1 MKEDF
6 RSVEFAPGKV
16 LSIETGRIA
25 KQADGAVV
33 VRMGDTMVLCTA
45 VSAKEPKPGQDF
57 FPLTVDHKESFSA
70 AGRFPGGFMKREGRS
85 NEKEIL
91 SSRLIDRTLR
101 PLFPKGY
108 YCDTQIITSVIS
120 SDDEHDGDVLGGIGA
135 SLALH
140 LSDVPF
146 DGPMG
151 EVRVGRVNGEFIIN
165 PTVSELKESDIDMVV
180 GGSADSIL
188 MMEGEMDE
196 ISEKD
201 MLDAIKAAHEA
212 IKKLCD
218 FQNELREELGKPKRE
233 FVPPATDEDLEAKVK
248 GLAEAKIN
256 EIVNIGLGKEEYNDK
271 IREAKQAA
279 VTALEEEF
287 AEDEDAAEKL
297 SEAKKIL
304 GSIEKNELRNMI
316 LEKGRRIDGRTPV
329 DIRDIWT
336 QVGYIPRT
344 HGSAIFTRGET
355 QSLVSATLGTK
366 RDEQSVDTLFNQEA
380 KQFMLHYN
388 FPPYS
393 VGEAGFMRGPGRREI
408 GHGHLAE
415 RALKMMMPTFDE
427 FGYVVRV
434 ISDITESNGSSSMA
448 SVCGGSM
455 ALMDAG
461 VPLRKPVA
469 GIAMGMIVGEEN
481 TVVLSDIRG
490 EEDFMGDMDF
500 KTAGSTEGI
509 TACQMDMKVQGISF
523 EIIEQALEQAHTGR
537 LHILSEMAKTI
548 SSARESISEY
558 APQFLKMEIDGSD
571 IGAVIGPGG
580 KVIQTLQK
588 ETGTEIIIE
597 EDSSGKGQVT
607 ISANDLSKAEEAK
620 KRIKMIVGHLD
631 EGATY
636 RGIVKSI
643 KDFGAF
649 VEIAP
654 GKDGLLHIS
663 EIDHKRV
670 EKVTDYLQLGEELD
684 VKLLKVEHGGK
695 LRLSRKALIERPERR
710 EEG

>member
-25 KQADGAVV
+25 KQADGSVI

-85 NEKEIL
+85 SEKEIL
-91 SSRLIDRTLR
+91 SSRLIDRVLR
-101 PLFPKGY
+101 PLFPKDY
-108 YCDTQIITSVIS
+108 VCDTQVISSVIS
-120 SDDEHDGDVLGGIGA
+120 SDDENDGDVLGGVGA
-135 SLALH
+135 SLAIH
-140 LSDVPF
+140 LSDIPF
-146 DGPMG
+146 DGPMA
-151 EVRVGRVNGEFIIN
+151 EVRVGRVDGEFIIN
-165 PTVSELKESDIDMVV
+165 PTMTELKESDLDMVV
-180 GGSADSIL
+180 GGTDDSIL
-188 MMEGEMDE
+188 MIEGEMQE
-196 ISEKD
+196 ISEAE
-201 MLDAIKAAHEA
+201 MLAAIKAAHEA
-212 IKKLCD
+212 IQKLCA

-233 FVPPATDEDLEAKVK
+233 FIPAEVDEDLQAKVK
-248 GLAEAKIN
+248 ELAEASIN
-256 EIVNIGLGKEEYNDK
+256 DIVNIGLGKEEYNDK
-271 IREAKQAA
+271 IREAKKAA
-279 VTALEEEF
+279 IAALEE
-287 AEDEDAAEKL
+287 ALVDDEDADSKI

-304 GSIEKNELRNMI
+304 GKIEKTELRNMI
-316 LEKGRRIDGRTPV
+316 LEKGRRIDGRSTT

-344 HGSAIFTRGET
+344 HGSSIFTRGET
-355 QSLVSATLGTK
+355 QALVSATLGTR
-366 RDEQSVDTLFNQEA
+366 RDEQSVDTLFDQEA
-380 KQFMLHYN
+380 KQFYLHYN

-393 VGEAGFMRGPGRREI
+393 VGEAGFLRGPGRREI

-415 RALKMMMPTFDE
+415 RSLRMMMPTFEE
-427 FGYVVRV
+427 FGYVVRI

-461 VPLRKPVA
+461 VPLKKPVA
-469 GIAMGMIVGEEN
+469 GIAMGMIVGEEK
-481 TVVLSDIRG
+481 TAILSDIRG

-500 KTAGSTEGI
+500 KTAGTTDGI

-523 EIIEQALEQAHTGR
+523 ETIEEALQQAHAGR
-537 LHILSEMAKTI
+537 MHILGEMAKTI
-548 SSARESISEY
+548 TAARDNISEY

-597 EDSSGKGQVT
+597 EDSNGKGQIT

-636 RGIVKSI
+636 KGIVKSI

-649 VEIAP
+649 IEIAP

-670 EKVTDYLQLGEELD
+670 EKVTDYLQLGDEIE
-684 VKLLKVEHGGK
+684 VKLLKIEHGGK
-695 LRLSRKALIERPERR
+695 LRLSKKALIDRPE
-710 EEG
+710 

>member
-6 RSVEFAPGKV
+6 KSIEFAPGKV

-25 KQADGAVV
+25 KQADGSVIV
-33 VRMGDTMVLCTA
+33 KMGDTMVLCTV

-85 NEKEIL
+85 SEKEIL
-91 SSRLIDRTLR
+91 SSRLIDRVLR

-108 YCDTQIITSVIS
+108 VCDTQVISSVIS
-120 SDDEHDGDVLGGIGA
+120 SDDENDGDVLGGVGA
-135 SLALH
+135 SLAIH
-140 LSDVPF
+140 LSDIPF
-146 DGPMG
+146 DGPMA
-151 EVRVGRVNGEFIIN
+151 EVRVGRINGEFVIN
-165 PTVSELKESDIDMVV
+165 PTITELKESDMDMVV
-180 GGSADSIL
+180 GGTDDSIL
-188 MMEGEMDE
+188 MIEGEMKE
-196 ISEKD
+196 ISEAE

-218 FQNELREELGKPKRE
+218 FQNELRKELGKEKRE
-233 FVPPATDEDLEAKVK
+233 FVPPVLPEDVESKVTEMATE
-248 GLAEAKIN
+248 KIR

-271 IREAKQAA
+271 IRDAKNE
-279 VTALEEEF
+279 VIEALEAEEY
-287 AEDEDAAEKL
+287 DEDQI
-297 SEAKKIL
+297 SVAKKVL

-316 LEKGRRIDGRTPV
+316 LEKGRRIDGRAT
-329 DIRDIWT
+329 DEIRDIWT
-336 QVGYIPRT
+336 QVGYIARA
-344 HGSAIFTRGET
+344 HGSSIFTRGET
-355 QSLVSATLGTK
+355 QALVSATLGTR
-366 RDEQSVDTLFNQEA
+366 RDEQSVDTLFDQEA
-380 KQFMLHYN
+380 KQFYLHYN

-393 VGEAGFMRGPGRREI
+393 VGEAGFLRGPGRREI

-415 RALKMMMPTFDE
+415 RSLKMMMPTFEE
-427 FGYVVRV
+427 FGYVVRL

-461 VPLRKPVA
+461 VPLKKPVA
-469 GIAMGMIVGEEN
+469 GIAMGMIVGEDK
-481 TVVLSDIRG
+481 TAILSDIRG

-500 KTAGSTEGI
+500 KTAGSTDGI

-523 EIIEQALEQAHTGR
+523 ETIEEALEQAHKGR
-537 LHILSEMAKTI
+537 LHILEEMAKTI
-548 SSARESISEY
+548 SSARENISQY

-597 EDSSGKGQVT
+597 EDSNGKGQIT
-607 ISANDLSKAEEAK
+607 ISANDLDKAEEAK
-620 KRIKMIVGHLD
+620 KRIKMIVGHLE

-636 RGIVKSI
+636 KGVVKSI

-649 VEIAP
+649 VEVAP

-670 EKVTDYLQLGEELD
+670 EKVTDYLKIGDELD
-684 VKLLKVEHGGK
+684 VVLLKVEHGGK

-710 EEG
+710 ED

>member
-6 RSVEFAPGKV
+6 RSVEFAPGKI

-33 VRMGDTMVLCTA
+33 VRMGDTMVLCTV
-45 VSAKEPKPGQDF
+45 VSAREPKPGQDF
-57 FPLTVDHKESFSA
+57 FPLTVDHKEQFSA

-85 NEKEIL
+85 SEKEVL

-108 YCDTQIITSVIS
+108 YCDTQVIS
-120 SDDEHDGDVLGGIGA
+120 SVVSSDEENDGDVLGGVGA
-135 SLALH
+135 STAIH
-140 LSDVPF
+140 LSDIPF
-146 DGPMG
+146 DGPMA
-151 EVRVGRVNGEFIIN
+151 EVRVGRVNGELIIN
-165 PTVSELKESDIDMVV
+165 PTISELKESEIDMVV
-180 GGSADSIL
+180 GGSRTSIL
-188 MMEGEMDE
+188 MIEGEMDE
-196 ISEKD
+196 ISEAE

-212 IKKLCD
+212 IIKLCD
-218 FQNELREELGKPKRE
+218 FQDELRKEFGKEKRPFE
-233 FVPPATDEDLEAKVK
+233 PHTADEALVAKVN
-248 GLAEAKIN
+248 GLAEAKIK
-256 EIVNIGLGKEEYNDK
+256 EVVTVGLGKEEYNDR
-271 IREAKQAA
+271 IREIKEEV
-279 VTALEEEF
+279 VTALEEEY
-287 AEDEDAAEKL
+287 EEQMGDVK
-297 SEAKKIL
+297 STL
-304 GSIEKNELRNMI
+304 GSIEKNALRNMI
-316 LEKGRRIDGRTPV
+316 LEDNRRIDGRSPV

-336 QVGYIPRT
+336 QTGYLART
-344 HGSAIFTRGET
+344 HGSSIFTRGET
-355 QSLVSATLGTK
+355 QALVSATLGTR
-366 RDEQSVDTLFNQEA
+366 RDEQSVDTLYNQEA
-380 KQFMLHYN
+380 KQFYLHYN

-427 FGYVVRV
+427 FGYVVRI

-461 VPLRKPVA
+461 VPLKKPVA
-469 GIAMGMIVGEEN
+469 GIAMGMIVGENN

-500 KTAGSTEGI
+500 KTAGSSEGI

-523 EIIEQALEQAHTGR
+523 EIIEQALQQANEGR
-537 LHILSEMAKTI
+537 LHILSEMSKTI
-548 SSARESISEY
+548 SSPRESISEY

-597 EDSSGKGQVT
+597 EDSNGKGQVT

-620 KRIKMIVGHLD
+620 KRIKMIVGHLE

-636 RGIVKSI
+636 SGIVKSI

-649 VEIAP
+649 VEVAP
-654 GKDGLLHIS
+654 GRDGLLHIS

-670 EKVTDYLQLGEELD
+670 EKVDDYLKIGQEIE
-684 VKLLKVEHGGK
+684 VKLLKVEPGNK
-695 LRLSRKALIERPERR
+695 LRLSRKALIEKED
-710 EEG
+710 

>member
-6 RSVEFAPGKV
+6 RSIEFAPGKS
-16 LSIETGRIA
+16 LSVETGRIA
-25 KQADGAVV
+25 KQADGSDV

-45 VSAKEPKPGQDF
+45 VSAKEPKPGQNF

-91 SSRLIDRTLR
+91 SSRLIDRVLR

-108 YCDTQIITSVIS
+108 YNDTQVISSVIS
-120 SDDEHDGDVLGGIGA
+120 SDDENDGDVLGAVGA

-151 EVRVGRVNGEFIIN
+151 EVRVGRINGEYIIN
-165 PTVSELKESDIDMVV
+165 PTVTELKESDIDMVV
-180 GGSADSIL
+180 GGTRDSVL
-188 MMEGEMDE
+188 MIEGEMDE
-196 ISEKD
+196 ISEIE
-201 MLDAIKAAHEA
+201 MLEA
-212 IKKLCD
+212 IKVAHASIAKLCD
-218 FQNELREELGKPKRE
+218 FQDELRKELGKEKRE
-233 FVPPATDEDLEAKVK
+233 FIPAKADETVESEVK
-248 GLAEAKIN
+248 TLAEEKMKTVIG
-256 EIVNIGLGKEEYNDK
+256 IGLGKEEYNAK
-271 IREAKQAA
+271 IKEIKDAA
-279 VTALEEEF
+279 IASLEEQEK
-287 AEDEDAAEKL
+287 DEAFI
-297 SEAKKIL
+297 SEAKGL
-304 GSIEKNELRNMI
+304 LSQIEKDELRNMI
-316 LEKGRRIDGRTPV
+316 LTQKRRIDGRSPV

-344 HGSAIFTRGET
+344 HGSSIFTRGET
-355 QSLVSATLGTK
+355 QALVSVTLGTK
-366 RDEQSVDTLFNQEA
+366 RDEQNVDTLFDQEA
-380 KQFMLHYN
+380 KKFMLHYN

-415 RALKMMMPTFDE
+415 RALRKMMPSFDE
-427 FGYVVRV
+427 FSYVVRV

-448 SVCGGSM
+448 SVCGGSL

-461 VPLRKPVA
+461 VPLKKPVA
-469 GIAMGMIVGEEN
+469 GIAMGMIVGDEH

-500 KTAGSTEGI
+500 KTAGSVDGI

-523 EIIEQALEQAHTGR
+523 EIIEEALEQARVGR
-537 LHILSEMAKTI
+537 LHILERMA
-548 SSARESISEY
+548 ESISVARTELSQY

-597 EDSSGKGQVT
+597 ENDKGKGVIT
-607 ISANDLSKAEEAK
+607 ISANDLAKAEEAK
-620 KRIKMIVGHLD
+620 KRIKMIVGHLE

-636 RGIVKSI
+636 KGVVKSI

-649 VEIAP
+649 VEVAP

-670 EKVTDYLQLGEELD
+670 EKVSDYLTLGDEID
-684 VKLLKVEHGGK
+684 VVLLKVEHGGK
-695 LRLSRKALIERPERR
+695 LRLSRKALMPRY
-710 EEG
+710 

>member
-6 RSVEFAPGKV
+6 RSIEFAPGKT
-16 LSIETGRIA
+16 LSVETGRIA
-25 KQADGAVV
+25 KQADGSVV

-91 SSRLIDRTLR
+91 SSRLIDRVLR

-108 YCDTQIITSVIS
+108 YNDTQIISSVIS
-120 SDDEHDGDVLGGIGA
+120 SDDENDGDVLGGIGA

-140 LSDVPF
+140 LSDIPF

-151 EVRVGRVNGEFIIN
+151 EVRVGRIDGEFIIN
-165 PTVSELKESDIDMVV
+165 PTVTELQSSDIDMVV
-180 GGSADSIL
+180 GGTRDSVL
-188 MMEGEMDE
+188 MIEGEMEE
-196 ISEKD
+196 ISEEE
-201 MLDAIKAAHEA
+201 MLAAIKAAHSA
-212 IKKLCD
+212 IVTLCD
-218 FQNELREELGKPKRE
+218 FQDELREELGKEKRE
-233 FVPPATDEDLEAKVK
+233 FTPVEANSDIVTHVK
-248 GLAEAKIN
+248 ELAEAAMVEVIG
-256 EIVNIGLGKEEYNDK
+256 IGLGKEEYNAK
-271 IREAKQAA
+271 IKDIKES
-279 VTALEEEF
+279 ALASLIEEEKD
-287 AEDEDAAEKL
+287 DEYI

-304 GSIEKNELRNMI
+304 GQIEKEQLRSMI
-316 LEKGRRIDGRTPV
+316 LTQKRRIDGRSPV

-344 HGSAIFTRGET
+344 HGSSIFTRGET
-355 QSLVSATLGTK
+355 QALVSVTLGTK
-366 RDEQSVDTLFNQEA
+366 RDEQSVDTLFSQEG
-380 KQFMLHYN
+380 KKFMLHYN

-415 RALKMMMPTFDE
+415 RALKKMMPSFDD

-461 VPLRKPVA
+461 VPLKKPVA

-500 KTAGSTEGI
+500 KTAGSSEGI

-523 EIIEQALEQAHTGR
+523 EIIDSALEQARVGR
-537 LHILSEMAKTI
+537 LHILERMA
-548 SSARESISEY
+548 ESISAPRAELSKY

-588 ETGTEIIIE
+588 ETGTDIIIE
-597 EDSSGKGQVT
+597 ENDKGKGVIT
-607 ISANDLSKAEEAK
+607 ISANDLAKAEDAK
-620 KRIKMIVGHLD
+620 NRIKMIVGHLE

-636 RGIVKSI
+636 KGIVKSI

-649 VEIAP
+649 VEVAP

-670 EKVTDYLQLGEELD
+670 EKVTDYLALGDEIE
-684 VKLLKVEHGGK
+684 VVLLKVEHGGK
-695 LRLSRKALIERPERR
+695 LRLSRKALIPKE
-710 EEG
+710 

>member
-6 RSVEFAPGKV
+6 RSIEFAPGKT
-16 LSIETGRIA
+16 LSVETGRIA
-25 KQADGAVV
+25 KQADGSVV

-45 VSAKEPKPGQDF
+45 VSAKEPKPGQNF

-91 SSRLIDRTLR
+91 SSRLIDRVLR

-108 YCDTQIITSVIS
+108 YNDTQVISSVIS
-120 SDDEHDGDVLGGIGA
+120 SDDENDGDVLGAVGA

-151 EVRVGRVNGEFIIN
+151 EVRVGRINGEYIIN
-165 PTVSELKESDIDMVV
+165 PTVTELKESDIDMVV
-180 GGSADSIL
+180 GGTRDSVL
-188 MMEGEMDE
+188 MIEGEMDE
-196 ISEKD
+196 ISEIE
-201 MLDAIKAAHEA
+201 MLEA
-212 IKKLCD
+212 IKVAHASIATLCD
-218 FQNELREELGKPKRE
+218 FQDELRKELGKEKNE
-233 FVPPATDEDLEAKVK
+233 FIPAKADETVESEVK
-248 GLAEAKIN
+248 NLAEEKMKAVIG
-256 EIVNIGLGKEEYNDK
+256 IGLGKEEYNAK
-271 IREAKQAA
+271 IKEIKDA
-279 VTALEEEF
+279 VIATLEEQEK
-287 AEDEDAAEKL
+287 DEAFI
-297 SEAKKIL
+297 SEAKGL
-304 GSIEKNELRNMI
+304 LSQIEKDELRNMI
-316 LEKGRRIDGRTPV
+316 LTQKRRIDGRSPV

-344 HGSAIFTRGET
+344 HGSSIFTRGET
-355 QSLVSATLGTK
+355 QALVSVTLGTK
-366 RDEQSVDTLFNQEA
+366 RDEQNVDTLFDQEA
-380 KQFMLHYN
+380 KKFMLHYN

-415 RALKMMMPTFDE
+415 RALRKMMPSFDE
-427 FGYVVRV
+427 FSYVVRV

-448 SVCGGSM
+448 SVCGGSL

-500 KTAGSTEGI
+500 KTAGSVDGI

-523 EIIEQALEQAHTGR
+523 EIIEEALEQARVGR
-537 LHILSEMAKTI
+537 LHILERMT
-548 SSARESISEY
+548 ESISVARPELSQY

-597 EDSSGKGQVT
+597 ENDKGKGVIT
-607 ISANDLSKAEEAK
+607 ISANDLAKAEEAK
-620 KRIKMIVGHLD
+620 KRIKMIVGHLE

-636 RGIVKSI
+636 KGVVKSI

-649 VEIAP
+649 VEVAP

-670 EKVTDYLQLGEELD
+670 EKVSDYLALGDEID
-684 VKLLKVEHGGK
+684 VVLLKVEHGGK
-695 LRLSRKALIERPERR
+695 LRLSRKALLPRD
-710 EEG
+710 

>member
-6 RSVEFAPGKV
+6 RSIEFAPGKT
-16 LSIETGRIA
+16 LSVETGRIA
-25 KQADGAVV
+25 KQADGSVV

-45 VSAKEPKPGQDF
+45 VSAKEPKPGQNF

-91 SSRLIDRTLR
+91 SSRLIDRVLR

-108 YCDTQIITSVIS
+108 YNDTQVISSVIS
-120 SDDEHDGDVLGGIGA
+120 SDDENDGDVLGAVGA

-151 EVRVGRVNGEFIIN
+151 EVRVGRINGEYIIN
-165 PTVSELKESDIDMVV
+165 PTVTELKESDIDMVV
-180 GGSADSIL
+180 GGTRDSVL
-188 MMEGEMDE
+188 MIEGEMDE
-196 ISEKD
+196 ISEIE
-201 MLDAIKAAHEA
+201 MLEA
-212 IKKLCD
+212 IKVAHASIATLCD
-218 FQNELREELGKPKRE
+218 FQDELRKELGKEKRE
-233 FVPPATDEDLEAKVK
+233 FIPSKADETVESEVK
-248 GLAEAKIN
+248 NLAEEKMKAVIG
-256 EIVNIGLGKEEYNDK
+256 IGLGKEEYNAK
-271 IREAKQAA
+271 IKEIKDA
-279 VTALEEEF
+279 VIATLEEQEK
-287 AEDEDAAEKL
+287 DEAFI
-297 SEAKKIL
+297 SEAKGL
-304 GSIEKNELRNMI
+304 LSQIEKDELRNMI
-316 LEKGRRIDGRTPV
+316 LTQKRRIDGRSPV

-344 HGSAIFTRGET
+344 HGSSIFTRGET
-355 QSLVSATLGTK
+355 QALVSVTLGTK
-366 RDEQSVDTLFNQEA
+366 RDEQNVDTLFDQEA
-380 KQFMLHYN
+380 KKFMLHYN

-415 RALKMMMPTFDE
+415 RALRKMMPSFDE
-427 FGYVVRV
+427 FSYVVRV

-448 SVCGGSM
+448 SVCGGSL

-500 KTAGSTEGI
+500 KTAGSVDGI

-523 EIIEQALEQAHTGR
+523 EIIEEALEQARVGR
-537 LHILSEMAKTI
+537 LHILERMT
-548 SSARESISEY
+548 ESISVARPELSQY

-597 EDSSGKGQVT
+597 ENDKGKGVIT
-607 ISANDLSKAEEAK
+607 ISANDLAKAEEAK
-620 KRIKMIVGHLD
+620 KRIKMIVGHLE

-636 RGIVKSI
+636 KGVVKSI

-649 VEIAP
+649 VEVAP

-670 EKVTDYLQLGEELD
+670 EKVSDYLALGDEID
-684 VKLLKVEHGGK
+684 VVLLKVEHGGK
-695 LRLSRKALIERPERR
+695 LRLSRKALMPRD
-710 EEG
+710 

>member
-6 RSVEFAPGKV
+6 KSVEFAPGKV
-16 LSIETGRIA
+16 LSVETGRIA

-85 NEKEIL
+85 NEKEVL
-91 SSRLIDRTLR
+91 SSRLIDRVLR

-108 YCDTQIITSVIS
+108 VCDTQVISSVIS
-120 SDDEHDGDVLGGIGA
+120 SDDENDGDVLGGVGA
-135 SLALH
+135 SLAIH
-140 LSDVPF
+140 LSDIPF
-146 DGPMG
+146 DGPMA
-151 EVRVGRVNGEFIIN
+151 EVRVGRIDGEFIIN
-165 PTVSELKESDIDMVV
+165 PTVTELKDSDIDMIV
-180 GGSADSIL
+180 GGTANSIL
-188 MMEGEMDE
+188 MIEGEMKE
-196 ISEKD
+196 ISEKE
-201 MLDAIKAAHEA
+201 MLEAIKAAHEA
-212 IKKLCD
+212 IQKLCA
-218 FQNELREELGKPKRE
+218 FQEELRQELGKPKRV
-233 FVPPATDEDLEAKVK
+233 FVPAQVDGDLGSKVK
-248 GLAEAKIN
+248 ELAESQIKDV
-256 EIVNIGLGKEEYNDK
+256 VNIGLGKEEYNEK
-271 IREAKQAA
+271 IREVKDAVVAKF
-279 VTALEEEF
+279 E
-287 AEDEDAAEKL
+287 EDEAADDVMKEV
-297 SEAKKIL
+297 KKIL
-304 GSIEKNELRNMI
+304 GTIEKDALRNMI
-316 LEKGRRIDGRTPV
+316 LEQERRIDGRTPV

-336 QVGYIPRT
+336 QVGYIART
-344 HGSAIFTRGET
+344 HGSSIFTRGET
-355 QSLVSATLGTK
+355 QALVSATLGTK
-366 RDEQSVDTLFNQEA
+366 RDEQSVDTLFDQDA
-380 KQFMLHYN
+380 KTFYLHYN

-415 RALKMMMPTFDE
+415 RSLRMMMPTFEE

-461 VPLRKPVA
+461 VPIKKPVA
-469 GIAMGMIVGEEN
+469 GIAMGMIVGEEK

-500 KTAGSTEGI
+500 KTAGTSDGI

-523 EIIEQALEQAHTGR
+523 EIIEKALDQAHDGR
-537 LHILSEMAKTI
+537 MHILGEMAKTI
-548 SSARESISEY
+548 SSPRESISQY

-588 ETGTEIIIE
+588 ETGTEILIE
-597 EDSSGKGQVT
+597 EDSKGKGQIT
-607 ISANDLSKAEEAK
+607 ISANDLDKAEEAK
-620 KRIKMIVGHLD
+620 KRIKMIVGHLE

-636 RGIVKSI
+636 KGIVKSI

-649 VEIAP
+649 IEIAP

-670 EKVTDYLQLGEELD
+670 EKVTDYLQLGDELD

-695 LRLSRKALIERPERR
+695 LRLSRKALIERED
-710 EEG
+710 

>member
-6 RSVEFAPGKV
+6 RSIEFAPGKT
-16 LSIETGRIA
+16 LSVETGRIA
-25 KQADGAVV
+25 KQADGSVV

-45 VSAKEPKPGQDF
+45 VSAKEPKPGQNF

-91 SSRLIDRTLR
+91 SSRLIDRVLR

-108 YCDTQIITSVIS
+108 YNDTQIISSVIS
-120 SDDEHDGDVLGGIGA
+120 SDDENDGDVLGAVGA

-151 EVRVGRVNGEFIIN
+151 EVRVGRINGEYIIN
-165 PTVSELKESDIDMVV
+165 PTVTELKESDIDMVV
-180 GGSADSIL
+180 GGTRDSVL
-188 MMEGEMDE
+188 MIEGEMDE
-196 ISEKD
+196 ISEIE
-201 MLDAIKAAHEA
+201 MLEA
-212 IKKLCD
+212 IKVAHASIAKLCD
-218 FQNELREELGKPKRE
+218 FQDDLRKELGKEKRE
-233 FVPPATDEDLEAKVK
+233 FIPAKADETVESEVK
-248 GLAEAKIN
+248 TLAEEKIKAV
-256 EIVNIGLGKEEYNDK
+256 IGIGLGKEEYNAK
-271 IREAKQAA
+271 IKEIKD
-279 VTALEEEF
+279 TAIATLEEQEK
-287 AEDEDAAEKL
+287 DEAFI
-297 SEAKKIL
+297 SEAKGL
-304 GSIEKNELRNMI
+304 LSQIEKDELRNMI
-316 LEKGRRIDGRTPV
+316 LTQKRRIDGRSPV

-336 QVGYIPRT
+336 QVGYIPRA
-344 HGSAIFTRGET
+344 HGSSIFTRGET
-355 QSLVSATLGTK
+355 QALVSVTLGTK
-366 RDEQSVDTLFNQEA
+366 RDEQNVDTLFDQEA
-380 KQFMLHYN
+380 KKFMLHYN

-415 RALKMMMPTFDE
+415 RALRKMMPSFDE
-427 FGYVVRV
+427 FSYVVRV

-448 SVCGGSM
+448 SVCGGSL

-469 GIAMGMIVGEEN
+469 GIAMGMIVGEEH

-500 KTAGSTEGI
+500 KTAGSVDGI

-523 EIIEQALEQAHTGR
+523 EIIEEALEQARVGR
-537 LHILSEMAKTI
+537 LHILERMT
-548 SSARESISEY
+548 ESISVARPELSKY

-597 EDSSGKGQVT
+597 ENDKGKGVIT
-607 ISANDLSKAEEAK
+607 ISANDLAKAEEAK
-620 KRIKMIVGHLD
+620 KRIKMIVGHLE

-636 RGIVKSI
+636 KGIVKSI

-649 VEIAP
+649 VEVAP

-670 EKVTDYLQLGEELD
+670 EKVSDYLALGDEID
-684 VKLLKVEHGGK
+684 VVLLKVEHGGK
-695 LRLSRKALIERPERR
+695 LRLSRKALMPRD
-710 EEG
+710 

>member
-6 RSVEFAPGKV
+6 RSIEFAPGKT
-16 LSIETGRIA
+16 LSVETGRIA
-25 KQADGAVV
+25 KQADGSVV

-45 VSAKEPKPGQDF
+45 VSAKEPKPGQNF

-91 SSRLIDRTLR
+91 SSRLIDRVLR

-108 YCDTQIITSVIS
+108 YNDTQVISSVIS
-120 SDDEHDGDVLGGIGA
+120 SDDENDGDVLGAVGA

-151 EVRVGRVNGEFIIN
+151 EVRVGRINGEYIIN
-165 PTVSELKESDIDMVV
+165 PTVTELKESDIDMVV
-180 GGSADSIL
+180 GGTRDSVL
-188 MMEGEMDE
+188 MIEGEMDE
-196 ISEKD
+196 ISEIE
-201 MLDAIKAAHEA
+201 MLEA
-212 IKKLCD
+212 IKVAHASIAKLCD
-218 FQNELREELGKPKRE
+218 FQDELRKELGKEKRE
-233 FVPPATDEDLEAKVK
+233 FIPAKADETVESEVK
-248 GLAEAKIN
+248 TLAEEKMKAVIG
-256 EIVNIGLGKEEYNDK
+256 IGLGKEEYNAK
-271 IREAKQAA
+271 IKEIKDAA
-279 VTALEEEF
+279 IASLEEQEK
-287 AEDEDAAEKL
+287 DEAFI
-297 SEAKKIL
+297 SEAKGL
-304 GSIEKNELRNMI
+304 LSQIEKVELRNMI
-316 LEKGRRIDGRTPV
+316 LTQKRRIDGRSPV
-329 DIRDIWT
+329 EIRDIWT

-344 HGSAIFTRGET
+344 HGSSIFTRGET
-355 QSLVSATLGTK
+355 QALVSVTLGTK
-366 RDEQSVDTLFNQEA
+366 RDEQNVDTLFDQEA
-380 KQFMLHYN
+380 KKFMLHYN

-415 RALKMMMPTFDE
+415 RALRKMMPSFDE
-427 FGYVVRV
+427 FSYVVRV

-448 SVCGGSM
+448 SVCGGSL

-461 VPLRKPVA
+461 VPLKKPVA
-469 GIAMGMIVGEEN
+469 GIAMGMIVGDEH

-500 KTAGSTEGI
+500 KTAGSVDGI

-523 EIIEQALEQAHTGR
+523 EIIEEALEQARVGR
-537 LHILSEMAKTI
+537 LHILERMT
-548 SSARESISEY
+548 ESISVARPELSQY

-597 EDSSGKGQVT
+597 ENDKGKGVIT
-607 ISANDLSKAEEAK
+607 ISANDLAKAEEAK
-620 KRIKMIVGHLD
+620 KRIKMIVGHLE

-636 RGIVKSI
+636 KGVVKSI

-649 VEIAP
+649 VEVAP

-670 EKVTDYLQLGEELD
+670 EKVSDYLALGDEID
-684 VKLLKVEHGGK
+684 VVLLKVEHGGK
-695 LRLSRKALIERPERR
+695 LRLSRKALMPRD
-710 EEG
+710 

>member
-6 RSVEFAPGKV
+6 RSIEFAPGKT
-16 LSIETGRIA
+16 LSVETGRIA
-25 KQADGAVV
+25 KQADGSVV

-91 SSRLIDRTLR
+91 SSRLIDRVLR

-108 YCDTQIITSVIS
+108 YNDTQIISSVIS
-120 SDDEHDGDVLGGIGA
+120 SDDENDGDVLGAIGA

-140 LSDVPF
+140 LSDIPF

-151 EVRVGRVNGEFIIN
+151 EVRVGRVDGEFIIN
-165 PTVSELKESDIDMVV
+165 PTVTELKSSDIDMVV
-180 GGSADSIL
+180 GGTRDSVL
-188 MMEGEMDE
+188 MIEGEMNE
-196 ISEKD
+196 ISEEE
-201 MLDAIKAAHEA
+201 MLAAIKAAHAA
-212 IKKLCD
+212 IVTLCD
-218 FQNELREELGKPKRE
+218 FQDELRKELGKDKRE
-233 FVPPATDEDLEAKVK
+233 FTPVEANSEVLSHVK
-248 GLAEAKIN
+248 ELAEAAMIDV
-256 EIVNIGLGKEEYNDK
+256 IGTGLGKEEYNAK
-271 IREAKQAA
+271 IKEIKESAIA
-279 VTALEEEF
+279 ALEEQ
-287 AEDEDAAEKL
+287 EKDDDYI

-304 GSIEKNELRNMI
+304 GQIEKDQLRSMI
-316 LEKGRRIDGRTPV
+316 LTKKRRIDGRSPE

-344 HGSAIFTRGET
+344 HGSSIFTRGET
-355 QSLVSATLGTK
+355 QALVSVTLGTK
-366 RDEQSVDTLFNQEA
+366 RDEQSVDTLFSQEG
-380 KQFMLHYN
+380 KKFMLHYN

-415 RALKMMMPTFDE
+415 RALKMMMPSFDE

-469 GIAMGMIVGEEN
+469 GIAMGMIVGAEN

-500 KTAGSTEGI
+500 KTAGSSEGI

-523 EIIEQALEQAHTGR
+523 EIIESALEQARVGR
-537 LHILSEMAKTI
+537 LHILERMA
-548 SSARESISEY
+548 ESISTPRAELSKY

-597 EDSSGKGQVT
+597 ENDKGKGVIT
-607 ISANDLSKAEEAK
+607 ISANDLAKAEEAK
-620 KRIKMIVGHLD
+620 KRIKMIVGHLE

-636 RGIVKSI
+636 KGIVKSI

-649 VEIAP
+649 VEVAP

-670 EKVTDYLQLGEELD
+670 EKVTDYLNLGDEIE
-684 VKLLKVEHGGK
+684 VVLLKVEHGGK
-695 LRLSRKALIERPERR
+695 LRLSRKALLPKE
-710 EEG
+710 

>member
-6 RSVEFAPGKV
+6 RSIEFAPGKT
-16 LSIETGRIA
+16 LSVETGRIA
-25 KQADGAVV
+25 KQADGSVV

-45 VSAKEPKPGQDF
+45 VSAKESKPGQNF

-91 SSRLIDRTLR
+91 SSRLIDRVLR

-108 YCDTQIITSVIS
+108 YNDTQIISSVIS
-120 SDDEHDGDVLGGIGA
+120 SDDENDGDVLGAVGA

-146 DGPMG
+146 NGPMG
-151 EVRVGRVNGEFIIN
+151 EVRVGRIDGEYIIN
-165 PTVSELKESDIDMVV
+165 PTVSELQLSDIDMVV
-180 GGSADSIL
+180 GGTRDSVL
-188 MMEGEMDE
+188 MIEGEMDE
-196 ISEKD
+196 ISETE
-201 MLDAIKAAHEA
+201 MLEA
-212 IKKLCD
+212 IKVAHTSIAKLCD
-218 FQNELREELGKPKRE
+218 FQDELRNELGKEKRE
-233 FVPPATDEDLEAKVK
+233 FIPAKTDATVEDEVK
-248 GLAEAKIN
+248 ALAESKIK
-256 EIVNIGLGKEEYNDK
+256 EIIGIGLGKEEYNSK
-271 IREAKQAA
+271 IKEIKDEAIAK
-279 VTALEEEF
+279 LEEQEK
-287 AEDEDAAEKL
+287 EDEFI
-297 SEAKKIL
+297 SEAKGIL
-304 GSIEKNELRNMI
+304 GQIEKNELRNMI
-316 LEKGRRIDGRTPV
+316 LTEKRRIDGRTPV

-344 HGSAIFTRGET
+344 HGSSIFTRGET
-355 QSLVSATLGTK
+355 QALVSVTLGTK
-366 RDEQSVDTLFNQEA
+366 RDEQNVDTLFDQEA
-380 KQFMLHYN
+380 KKFMLHYN

-415 RALKMMMPTFDE
+415 RALRKMMPSFEE
-427 FGYVVRV
+427 FSYVVRV

-448 SVCGGSM
+448 SVCGGSL

-461 VPLRKPVA
+461 VPFKKPVA

-481 TVVLSDIRG
+481 TIVLSDIRG

-500 KTAGSTEGI
+500 KTAGTVDGI

-523 EIIEQALEQAHTGR
+523 EIIEEALEQARVGR
-537 LHILSEMAKTI
+537 LHILERMA
-548 SSARESISEY
+548 ESISMARPELSQY

-597 EDSSGKGQVT
+597 ENDKGKGVIT
-607 ISANDLSKAEEAK
+607 ISANDLAKAEDAK
-620 KRIKMIVGHLD
+620 KRIKMIVGHLE

-636 RGIVKSI
+636 KGIVKSI

-649 VEIAP
+649 VEVAP

-670 EKVTDYLQLGEELD
+670 EKVSDYLSLGDEIE
-684 VKLLKVEHGGK
+684 VVLLKVEHGGK
-695 LRLSRKALIERPERR
+695 LRLSRKALIPRD
-710 EEG
+710 

>member
-25 KQADGAVV
+25 KQADGSVI

-85 NEKEIL
+85 SEKEIL
-91 SSRLIDRTLR
+91 SSRLIDRVLR

-108 YCDTQIITSVIS
+108 VCDTQVISSVIS
-120 SDDEHDGDVLGGIGA
+120 SDDENDGDVLGGVGA
-135 SLALH
+135 SLAIH
-140 LSDVPF
+140 LSDIPF
-146 DGPMG
+146 DGPMA
-151 EVRVGRVNGEFIIN
+151 EVRVGRVDGEFIIN
-165 PTVSELKESDIDMVV
+165 PTISELKESDLDMVV
-180 GGSADSIL
+180 GGTDDSIL
-188 MMEGEMDE
+188 MIEGEMQE
-196 ISEKD
+196 ISEAE
-201 MLDAIKAAHEA
+201 MLAAIKAAHEA
-212 IKKLCD
+212 IQKLCA

-233 FVPPATDEDLEAKVK
+233 FIPAEVDEDLQAKVK
-248 GLAEAKIN
+248 ELAEASIN
-256 EIVNIGLGKEEYNDK
+256 DIVNIGLGKEEYNDK
-271 IREAKQAA
+271 IREAKKAA
-279 VTALEEEF
+279 IAALEE
-287 AEDEDAAEKL
+287 ALVDDEDADSKI

-304 GSIEKNELRNMI
+304 GKIEKTELRNMI
-316 LEKGRRIDGRTPV
+316 LEKGRRIDGRSTT

-344 HGSAIFTRGET
+344 HGSSIFTRGET
-355 QSLVSATLGTK
+355 QALVSATLGTR
-366 RDEQSVDTLFNQEA
+366 RDEQSVDTLFDQEA
-380 KQFMLHYN
+380 KQFYLHYN

-393 VGEAGFMRGPGRREI
+393 VGEAGFLRGPGRREI

-415 RALKMMMPTFDE
+415 RSLRMMMPTFEE
-427 FGYVVRV
+427 FGYVVRI

-461 VPLRKPVA
+461 VPLKKPVA
-469 GIAMGMIVGEEN
+469 GIAMGMIVGEEK
-481 TVVLSDIRG
+481 TAILSDIRG

-500 KTAGSTEGI
+500 KTAGTTDGI

-523 EIIEQALEQAHTGR
+523 ETIEEALQQAHAGR
-537 LHILSEMAKTI
+537 MHILGEMAKTI
-548 SSARESISEY
+548 TAARDNISEY

-597 EDSSGKGQVT
+597 EDSNGKGQIT

-636 RGIVKSI
+636 KGIVKSI

-649 VEIAP
+649 IEIAP

-670 EKVTDYLQLGEELD
+670 EKVTDYLQLGDEIE
-684 VKLLKVEHGGK
+684 VKLLKIEHGGK
-695 LRLSRKALIERPERR
+695 LRLSKKDLIDCPE
-710 EEG
+710 

>member
-6 RSVEFAPGKV
+6 RSIEFAPGKT
-16 LSIETGRIA
+16 LSVETGRIA
-25 KQADGAVV
+25 KQADGSVV

-45 VSAKEPKPGQDF
+45 VSAKEPKPGQNF

-91 SSRLIDRTLR
+91 SSRLIDRVLR

-108 YCDTQIITSVIS
+108 YNDTQVISSVIS
-120 SDDEHDGDVLGGIGA
+120 SDDENDGDVLGAVGA

-151 EVRVGRVNGEFIIN
+151 EVRVGRINGEYIIN
-165 PTVSELKESDIDMVV
+165 PTVTELKESDIDMVV
-180 GGSADSIL
+180 GGTRDSVL
-188 MMEGEMDE
+188 MIEGEMDE
-196 ISEKD
+196 ISEIE
-201 MLDAIKAAHEA
+201 MLEA
-212 IKKLCD
+212 IKVAHASIATLCD
-218 FQNELREELGKPKRE
+218 FQDELRKELGKEKRE
-233 FVPPATDEDLEAKVK
+233 FIPAIADEIVESEVK
-248 GLAEAKIN
+248 NLAEDKMKAVIG
-256 EIVNIGLGKEEYNDK
+256 IGLGKEEYNAK
-271 IREAKQAA
+271 IKEIKDA
-279 VTALEEEF
+279 VIATLEEQEK
-287 AEDEDAAEKL
+287 DEAFI
-297 SEAKKIL
+297 SEAKGL
-304 GSIEKNELRNMI
+304 LSQIEKDELRNMI
-316 LEKGRRIDGRTPV
+316 LTQKRRIDGRSPV

-344 HGSAIFTRGET
+344 HGSSIFTRGET
-355 QSLVSATLGTK
+355 QALVSVTLGTK
-366 RDEQSVDTLFNQEA
+366 RDEQNVDTLFDQEA

-415 RALKMMMPTFDE
+415 RALRKMMPSFEE
-427 FGYVVRV
+427 FSYVVRV

-448 SVCGGSM
+448 SVCGGSL

-500 KTAGSTEGI
+500 KTAGSVDGI

-523 EIIEQALEQAHTGR
+523 EIIEEALEQARVGR
-537 LHILSEMAKTI
+537 LHILERMT
-548 SSARESISEY
+548 ESISVARPELSQY

-597 EDSSGKGQVT
+597 ENDKGKGIIT
-607 ISANDLSKAEEAK
+607 ISANDLAKADEAK
-620 KRIKMIVGHLD
+620 KRIKMIVGHLE

-636 RGIVKSI
+636 KGVVKSI

-649 VEIAP
+649 VEVAP

-670 EKVTDYLQLGEELD
+670 EKVSDYLALGDEID
-684 VKLLKVEHGGK
+684 VVLLKVEHGGK
-695 LRLSRKALIERPERR
+695 LRLSRKALIPRD
-710 EEG
+710 

>member
-6 RSVEFAPGKV
+6 RSIEFAPGKT

-25 KQADGAVV
+25 KQADGSVV

-45 VSAKEPKPGQDF
+45 VSAKEPKSGQNF

-91 SSRLIDRTLR
+91 SSRLIDRVLR

-108 YCDTQIITSVIS
+108 YNDTQIISSVIS
-120 SDDEHDGDVLGGIGA
+120 SDDENDGDVLGAVGA

-151 EVRVGRVNGEFIIN
+151 EVRIGRIDGEYIIN
-165 PTVSELKESDIDMVV
+165 PTVSELQQSDIDMVV
-180 GGSADSIL
+180 GGTRDSVL
-188 MMEGEMDE
+188 MIEGEMDE
-196 ISEKD
+196 ISEIE
-201 MLDAIKAAHEA
+201 MLEAIKAAHA
-212 IKKLCD
+212 SIAKLCD
-218 FQNELREELGKPKRE
+218 FQDELRNELGKEKRE
-233 FVPPATDEDLEAKVK
+233 FIPVK
-248 GLAEAKIN
+248 GDETVEDEVKALAESKIK
-256 EIVNIGLGKEEYNDK
+256 EIIGIGLGKEEYNSK
-271 IREAKQAA
+271 IKEIKDEAIAK
-279 VTALEEEF
+279 LEEQEK
-287 AEDEDAAEKL
+287 EDEFI
-297 SEAKKIL
+297 SEAKGIL
-304 GSIEKNELRNMI
+304 GQIEKNELRNMI
-316 LEKGRRIDGRTPV
+316 LTQKRRIDGRTPV

-344 HGSAIFTRGET
+344 HGSSIFTRGET
-355 QSLVSATLGTK
+355 QALVSVTLGTK
-366 RDEQSVDTLFNQEA
+366 RDEQNVDTLFDQEA
-380 KQFMLHYN
+380 KKFMLHYN

-415 RALKMMMPTFDE
+415 RALRKMMPSFEE
-427 FGYVVRV
+427 FSYVVRV

-448 SVCGGSM
+448 SVCGGSL

-461 VPLRKPVA
+461 VPLKKPVA

-481 TVVLSDIRG
+481 TIVLSDIRG

-500 KTAGSTEGI
+500 KTAGSVDGI

-523 EIIEQALEQAHTGR
+523 EIIEEALEQARVGR
-537 LHILSEMAKTI
+537 LHILERMA
-548 SSARESISEY
+548 ESISMARPELSQY

-597 EDSSGKGQVT
+597 ENDKGKGVIT
-607 ISANDLSKAEEAK
+607 ISANDLAKAEDAK
-620 KRIKMIVGHLD
+620 KRIKMIVGHLE

-649 VEIAP
+649 VEVAP

-670 EKVTDYLQLGEELD
+670 EKVSDYLTLGDEIE
-684 VKLLKVEHGGK
+684 VILLKVEHGGK
-695 LRLSRKALIERPERR
+695 LRLSRKALIPRD
-710 EEG
+710 